1 MRHAISRPAI
11 AVLVLLIPH
20 ACESSKQREERIATP
35 PEIPKTAEPTPPPKP
50 AGPPTD
56 PALLDRMLVAEP
68 TWLWSAQEQRF
79 ACASATKKG
88 EDIKYSFARHDPSGT
103 TVEDPVQ
110 LVLGAR
116 EFATKRRPIDA
127 MLAQGYTALQRTPW
141 PKNARKLALGDREL
155 QWTDAG
161 ELAVV
166 VDKKPVTTTAL
177 PRKDMVP
184 IAVHTG
190 ADAAVLVEAKFDP
203 KDKTQ
208 QMNVGYTDCVVVPL
222 SAK

>member
-1 MRHAISRPAI
+1 MPSTAII
-11 AVLVLLIPH
+11 ALLVLALG
-20 ACESSKQREERIATP
+20 CESSKQREERIATP
-35 PEIPKTAEPTPPPKP
+35 PEIPKNAEPTPPPKP

-68 TWLWSAQEQRF
+68 TWLWSTQDERF

-88 EDIKYSFARHDPSGT
+88 EDVKYSFGRYDPRGK

-127 MLAQGYTALQRTPW
+127 MLAQGYTALERTPW

-155 QWTDAG
+155 SWTDAG
-161 ELAVV
+161 EIAVV
-166 VDKKPVTTTAL
+166 VDKKAVTTTAL

-184 IAVHTG
+184 VAVHTG
-190 ADAAVLVEAKFDP
+190 SDAAVLVEAKFDP

-208 QMNVGYTDCVVVPL
+208 QMNVGYTDCLVVPFT
-222 SAK
+222 AG